1 MKTKVFVVTDNA
13 SGKVSGV
20 YSSFE
25 VALKMSKAFQGV
37 RGETHTIQPTDFDFI
52 DWDII
57 VEHIEK
63 KVLDRVGSS

>member
-1 MKTKVFVVTDNA
+1 MKTKVFVITDTT
-13 SGKVSGV
+13 SGKISGV

-37 RGETHTIQPTDFDFI
+37 RGGSHTIQPTDFDFI
-52 DWDII
+52 DWEII
-57 VEHIEK
+57 AEHIEK